1 MFNNSLSSSNNN
13 SSSSSMDL
21 DWIEASIKT
30 IADDIEYAPS
40 QVRAKVSLPEQS
52 SPKKLC
58 FDQMDLEK
66 PSEVGSEAHTDD
78 SDSSPKMTQNIEV
91 FDQCNFKTR
100 QGGMKEYQISIA
112 NNELVFERPSS
123 SHQSLLS
130 YTLNK
135 IQCVKSTNLREDEFY
150 CLQLILSKTH
160 QRCIYF
166 TSEAA
171 QEYWHTNIL
180 QEQGFLNTRI
190 SQYEPIKKLGQGS
203 FGRVILAKHQFSGAE
218 VAIKFIAKSE
228 INKAFK
234 ANGQDFIELEL
245 SEKLTKLD
253 CDNLLRTFETFEDK
267 DNFVIVTEYVKAGD
281 LFKYVCKQPDQP
293 LTEEHAKNALKQI
306 ATGLK
311 QLHARNVIHRDIKM
325 ENILASDFTDKAT
338 FKLADFGSAH
348 QLVDETDKADF

>member
-78 SDSSPKMTQNIEV
+78 SDSSPKSQQKIEV

-171 QEYWHTNIL
+171 
-180 QEQGFLNTRI
+180 
-190 SQYEPIKKLGQGS
+190 
-203 FGRVILAKHQFSGAE
+203 
-218 VAIKFIAKSE
+218 
-228 INKAFK
+228 
-234 ANGQDFIELEL
+234 
-245 SEKLTKLD
+245 
-253 CDNLLRTFETFEDK
+253 
-267 DNFVIVTEYVKAGD
+267 
-281 LFKYVCKQPDQP
+281 
-293 LTEEHAKNALKQI
+293 
-306 ATGLK
+306 
-311 QLHARNVIHRDIKM
+311 
-325 ENILASDFTDKAT
+325 
-338 FKLADFGSAH
+338 
-348 QLVDETDKADF
+348 